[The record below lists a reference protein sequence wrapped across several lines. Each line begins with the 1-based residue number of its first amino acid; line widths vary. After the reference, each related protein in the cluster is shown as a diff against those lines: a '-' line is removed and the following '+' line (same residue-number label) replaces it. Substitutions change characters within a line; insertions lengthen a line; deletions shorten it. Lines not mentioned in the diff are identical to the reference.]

1 MVRVANK
8 TCIRNLS
15 RKSLRASKTR
25 NFIAILAIAL
35 TTLMFTALF
44 TIAMSVNEAYQQ
56 ANFRQVG
63 GYSHGGFK
71 YLTEEQY
78 NELKDDPLIAQYS
91 LRRFLG
97 MPTEIPFNKT
107 HVEISYCD
115 ANAAHWMY
123 CDPIEGRLPQE
134 GTDEAATDTKVLE
147 LLGVEPKLGA
157 KFTMTFLVDGKE
169 TTQTFTLCGWWEK
182 DEVTVADHV
191 LIPESRVNA
200 VLNEVGVTPP
210 CDDVMTGSW
219 NLDVMFSNSRHI
231 EENMQTILQNHG
243 YQSESRSAGDNYIS
257 IGVNW
262 GYTGAQLSSSMDLA
276 TLLMMVFVLL
286 IIVITGY
293 LIIYNIFQISVVGDI
308 RFYGLLK
315 TIGTTG
321 RQIKKIIRQ
330 QALILSVVG
339 IPVGL
344 VLGWGTGSLLTP
356 VVLSQLDGVVMGV
369 VSVNP
374 LIFVVATL
382 FALLTVFLSCS
393 RPGRMAAKI
402 SPVEAVRYTEGSGGR
417 RTVKQG
423 TKGISLFG
431 MARANLGRS
440 RGKTAVTLLSLA
452 LAVVLLDVTV
462 LFAGGFDMD
471 KYLADRSVCDFIFA
485 DAGYFQVGT
494 PEVFTGDRAV
504 EEDVISDIDAQDGIT
519 GAGKIY
525 GLSTAFIKEFV
536 TEDYYRAMHG
546 RWFSEEELDE
556 AISREETDD
565 NGNVSDDVQLYGMD
579 SFALSK
585 MKVLEGD
592 ISEVQKPGSRKI
604 AAVYLEDDYGEPIED
619 SQWAK
624 LGDTVTLRYID
635 EVEYYNPVTG
645 EVYEDPDSIGE
656 DDPYDWR
663 ELRTYDVDYEVAAL
677 VSVPM
682 TLSYRYYGSDE
693 FILNDQTFVK
703 DTGTSDVM
711 IYCLDT
717 TEEARPKMEQY
728 LKEYTEN
735 TNPNYDY
742 ESKADYQAEFEGFRN
757 MFLLMGFVLSF
768 VIGLVGILNFINA
781 ILTGIITRK
790 HEFAM
795 LQSIGMTGKQLKTML
810 VEEGVLY
817 ALGSIVLALI
827 LSLILQPIAGMALS
841 QTFWFFSYHL
851 TLAPVL
857 LVAPIFVLLGAVVP
871 LVVYHTVAKQTI
883 VERLRESE
891 N

>member
-25 NFIAILAIAL
+25 NSIAILAIAL

-78 NELKDDPLIAQYS
+78 NELKDDPLIQQYS

-134 GTDEAATDTKVLE
+134 GTNEAATDTRVLE

-182 DEVTVADHV
+182 DEVAVADHV

-210 CDDVMTGSW
+210 CDDVMTGTW

-262 GYTGAQLSSSMDLA
+262 GYTGAQLASSMDLA

-369 VSVNP
+369 VSVSP

-402 SPVEAVRYTEGSGGR
+402 SPVEAVRYTEGSGSR

-494 PEVFTGDRAV
+494 MELFTGDQSV

-525 GLSTAFIKEFV
+525 GLSTDFIKEFV
-536 TEDYYRAMHG
+536 TEDYYRAMH
-546 RWFSEEELDE
+546 RQWFSEEELDE
-556 AISREETDD
+556 AISWEETDD

-663 ELRTYDVDYEVAAL
+663 ALRTHDVDYEVAAL

-682 TLSYRYYGSDE
+682 TLSYRYYGRDE

-728 LKEYTEN
+728 MKEYTEN
-735 TNPNYDY
+735 INPNYDY

-841 QTFWFFSYHL
+841 RAFWFFSYHL

-857 LVAPIFVLLGAVVP
+857 VVAPIFVLLGCVVP
-871 LVVYHTVAKQTI
+871 LVLYRTVAKQTI